1 MPLLYMWEM
10 GGEFHSGLSVF
21 VSVCSDVCDCLLTDN
36 RIYTDL
42 WWWDCGFHV
51 SSSVLCSA
59 ATGCHPVQVQP
70 TVVVT
75 KTERLITQFESNLFS
90 CYVSISERC

>member
-10 GGEFHSGLSVF
+10 GGEFHSGLIDF
-21 VSVCSDVCDCLLTDN
+21 VSVYSDVCDCLLMDN

-51 SSSVLCSA
+51 SSFVWRSA

-75 KTERLITQFESNLFS
+75 KTERLITQFESNLFF

>member
-1 MPLLYMWEM
+1 M

-21 VSVCSDVCDCLLTDN
+21 VSVYSGVCVIVCSWMIESTQM
-36 RIYTDL
+36 
-42 WWWDCGFHV
+42 CGGGIVV
-51 SSSVLCSA
+51 SCVIISVLCSA

-75 KTERLITQFESNLFS
+75 KTERLITQSEINLFS